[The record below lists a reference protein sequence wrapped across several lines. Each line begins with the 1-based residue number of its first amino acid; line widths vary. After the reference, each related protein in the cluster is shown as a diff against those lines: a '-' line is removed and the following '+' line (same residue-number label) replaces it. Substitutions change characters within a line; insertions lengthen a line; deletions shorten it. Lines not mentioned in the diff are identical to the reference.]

1 MVNFGDK
8 QAIAKLTLLLIY
20 KIAYPKNCGWKPRR
34 ESFVYLF
41 GVMLLG

>member
-20 KIAYPKNCGWKPRR
+20 KIAYPKVVV
-34 ESFVYLF
+34 ESPEENPLYTC
-41 GVMLLG
+41 LLLCY